1 MLAHLLNASN
11 HSTNQ
16 IINQSM
22 LNCLLCLENSFVF
35 GSFIFRL
42 LSCWLVQWPQLF
54 YKSMLTLLKS
64 EKQVNN
70 KSTEPP
76 RTMPRAHSVACCIKQ
91 ALWDPKK
98 LSYPA
103 FIYIFFHWA
112 SNLTFMYICRGRS
125 FFGPPQNLWAQSQLT
140 HQTDIMSE
148 PQNQLSLISELHAYL
163 VT

>member
-76 RTMPRAHSVACCIKQ
+76 RTMPRAHSVACCIVVSNK
-91 ALWDPKK
+91 LFGIPK
-98 LSYPA
+98 SYHTQPLYS
-103 FIYIFFHWA
+103 FFFHWA

-125 FFGPPQNLWAQSQLT
+125 FFGPPPKLMGPES
-140 HQTDIMSE
+140 TDS
-148 PQNQLSLISELHAYL
+148 PNWYYVRAS
-163 VT
+163 